1 MSQQINLFNPRFRKE
16 KRYFTANSLALIVGA
31 ALTGSVALAVA
42 AHGRVAALEA
52 ESAELG
58 AQVREAEK
66 RKETTLAGLVPRPKD
81 AAVAQELARSEAE
94 EAALRGVT
102 DILEQNRV
110 GDPRG
115 YSAYFQALSRTRVS
129 GLWLTGID
137 IGGANADI
145 GLRGRSLRAEL
156 LPGYLNGL
164 AREPAL
170 RGKAF
175 ARVEIVRP
183 GVPEVPEMRPGGP
196 VRSTGTAVAVPAAAG
211 ADGPAPAPPPYV
223 EFTLQARTEVAR

>member
-42 AHGRVAALEA
+42 AHGRVATLEA

-58 AQVREAEK
+58 EQVREAEK

-145 GLRGRSLRAEL
+145 GLSGRSLRAEL

-183 GVPEVPEMRPGGP
+183 GVPEVRLGGP
-196 VRSTGTAVAVPAAAG
+196 VRSTGTAVALPATAG
-211 ADGPAPAPPPYV
+211 ADGPAAPPPYV